1 MSGRGSVAAWHPMTV
16 RLFTS
21 LILPAV
27 SMGCQSQAPGMRE
40 DPGIRV
46 DERGG
51 VVVPPGSPLWGR
63 LRVERVGA
71 ERWTDQLELP
81 GRVQPDPRR
90 VWRVMLPVPGRI
102 LDVHV
107 SAGEPVRAGQPLL
120 TMASP
125 EADTA
130 RAAVRHAEADR
141 RAAEAAVRQ
150 AQADLERQRDLLEHD
165 AVSRRDVLHAET
177 TLAQA
182 EADQARAEAAL
193 AQARDTLAVLGVS
206 PGPGESRLV
215 VRAPR
220 AGRVMDVAVAP
231 GEFHGDTSSSLLQ
244 IADLSTV
251 WLVSDVPE
259 HRLASVAPGEE
270 VEVTFVAFPGERFTG
285 RVARVGNA
293 LDTETRSLKLYTEL
307 PNLDGRLRPEMFA
320 AIRVLGA
327 ARDVPVVPADAVVRA
342 GTGAVVVVAD
352 GDNGRFVSRQ
362 VRVGRQ
368 QSGRVAILEGVE
380 PGERVVVDGAL
391 LLVNAGLRLPTG
403 SAGTWRSGEP
413 VPASRIARRREM
425 VVEDM

>member
-1 MSGRGSVAAWHPMTV
+1 MIGRPSVAVRDHLSL
-16 RLFTS
+16 RLFACVLVLTVS
-21 LILPAV
+21 VACRSPAPD
-27 SMGCQSQAPGMRE
+27 MPE
-40 DPGIRV
+40 DRGIRL
-46 DERGG
+46 DDGGG
-51 VVVPPGSPLWGR
+51 VVVPTGSPVWER
-63 LRVERVGA
+63 LRIEPVRA
-71 ERWTDQLELP
+71 ERWNEPLELP
-81 GRVQPDPRR
+81 GRVQSDPRR
-90 VWRVMLPVPGRI
+90 VWRVMLPVPGRV

-107 SAGEPVRAGQPLL
+107 SAGESVRAGQPLL

-130 RAAVRHAEADR
+130 RAAVRHAGADR
-141 RAAEAAVRQ
+141 RAADAAVRQ

-177 TLAQA
+177 SLAQA
-182 EADQARAEAAL
+182 EADQARAGAAL
-193 AQARDTLAVLGVS
+193 AQARDTLAVLGAS
-206 PGPGESRLV
+206 PGTGESHLV

-220 AGRVMDVAVAP
+220 AGRVMEVAVAP
-231 GEFHGDTSSSLLQ
+231 GEFHADTSSALLQ
-244 IADLSTV
+244 IADLTTV

-259 HRLASVAPGEE
+259 HRLASVRTGED

-285 RVARVGNA
+285 RIARVGNA
-293 LDTETRSLKLYTEL
+293 LDADTRSLKLYAEL
-307 PNLDGRLRPEMFA
+307 PNRDGRLRPEMFA
-320 AIRVLGA
+320 TIRVLGA

-368 QSGRVAILEGVE
+368 QSGRVAILEGLE

-403 SAGTWRSGEP
+403 SAGTWRSDGH